1 MFFLRTRRFTRT
13 RLRNL
18 PLATKSKNSFFGM
31 SYALCLPTTIFPVYG
46 GRCYPLKIFQMT
58 ENRYFR
64 DKKVRRP
71 TGALNTRFLT
81 RLGVPSDV
89 GTNGATVQARSKSLL
104 PVFFYSFRR
113 AGRFR
118 SGRRPWAEGPYLPK
132 GGSYRRVGREHAPPH
147 GPPKGPWGGCG
158 REACLRRCDSHAS
171 PRRRQIYLTSAFSQ
185 PANLLASR
193 GLAQEPI
200 DPSR

>member
-1 MFFLRTRRFTRT
+1 M
-13 RLRNL
+13 
-18 PLATKSKNSFFGM
+18 
-31 SYALCLPTTIFPVYG
+31 
-46 GRCYPLKIFQMT
+46 KIFQMT

-71 TGALNTRFLT
+71 SAALNTRFLT

-89 GTNGATVQARSKSLL
+89 GTNSATVQARSKSLW
-104 PVFFYSFRR
+104 PVFFYSFHR

-132 GGSYRRVGREHAPPH
+132 GGSYRRVGREH
-147 GPPKGPWGGCG
+147 GVPWGGCG

-193 GLAQEPI
+193 EPVF
-200 DPSR
+200 SRQKSTAAYRGSQTKILN